1 MGNLGNST
9 ARITVEEKVG
19 KNVTITYATNIN
31 STAQQLIAGQVF
43 LTQNVSIVA
52 ERDESGVFSVLLKIH
67 QRRR

>member
-19 KNVTITYATNIN
+19 KNLTITYATNVN
-31 STAQQLIAGQVF
+31 STAEQLIAGQLF

-52 ERDESGVFSVLLKIH
+52 QRDESGVFSMILKIH